1 MKRILFAAFTL
12 SLMFATNAVA
22 QSDSSLVQAS
32 KQKST
37 DKKAKRV
44 FTNDDYPEK
53 PELSPAPAAATMGA
67 TASDAK
73 GDAKKEAP
81 ATLAEAKPAE
91 GKPEDGKADE
101 KKPEAKETKQAELER
116 KLDTS
121 KKEEQDL
128 RQKLAKLQEKA
139 TRIGEVCI
147 WTSSQTS
154 RLHCLS
160 IGTTRKTCRSRSK
173 MRRTRSRSK
182 YPIALRGL
190 LRQPFCFSANVC
202 RS

>member
-12 SLMFATNAVA
+12 SLMFATNAAA

-139 TRIGEVCI
+139 NNETDENRRGMYLDII
-147 WTSSQTS
+147 SNQQTT
-154 RLHCLS
+154 LS
-160 IGTTRKTCRSRSK
+160 EYRHNQEDLQKQIEDEKNKKSE
-173 MRRTRSRSK
+173 
-182 YPIALRGL
+182 
-190 LRQPFCFSANVC
+190 
-202 RS
+202 